1 MEKYIY
7 ELRPLFFLSI
17 SLYALNQWDKN
28 TLMGVSGAVLLLA
41 VVSILYARYSYRHTH

>member
-17 SLYALNQWDKN
+17 ALYAVAQWDRN
-28 TLMGVSGAVLLLA
+28 TLMGVSGAVLLVA
-41 VVSILYARYSYRHTH
+41 VLSILYARYSYRHTH